1 MDNQVVYLFLI
12 FIFVITMAG
21 GWIPTLKPWS
31 QKTFRMLIS
40 FCAGILLGAVFF
52 HMVPEI
58 SPILGRK
65 MGFPI
70 MLGFLG
76 IYVMEKFIM
85 VHPCEEGACDYHKIG
100 VAAYVGIGFHS
111 ILDGVA
117 IGAGNMLNISMVI
130 LLAVTIHKFPAA
142 LALSSILVKGGE
154 YSRKKILTSM
164 FIFALATP
172 IGALISMNVL
182 GNLDNTDIIG
192 FALGI
197 SAGTFLYISI
207 GDLLPTVH
215 EEDEKKNLNL
225 VLLFVGIM
233 VMFLS
238 TGLEG

>member
-40 FCAGILLGAVFF
+40 FCAGVLLGAVFF

-100 VAAYVGIGFHS
+100 IAAYVGIGFHS

-117 IGAGNMLNISMVI
+117 IGAGHMLNISLMI

-164 FIFALATP
+164 FIFSLATP
-172 IGALISMNVL
+172 IGALASMNVL

-215 EEDEKKNLNL
+215 EEDEKKNVNL
-225 VLLFVGIM
+225 MLLFVGIL

-238 TGLEG
+238 TALEG

>member
-1 MDNQVVYLFLI
+1 
-12 FIFVITMAG
+12 
-21 GWIPTLKPWS
+21 
-31 QKTFRMLIS
+31 
-40 FCAGILLGAVFF
+40 
-52 HMVPEI
+52 MVPEI
-58 SPILGRK
+58 SPILGRQI
-65 MGFPI
+65 GFPV

-85 VHPCEEGACDYHKIG
+85 VHPCEEGACDYHKVG
-100 VAAYVGIGFHS
+100 LAAYVGIGFHS
-111 ILDGVA
+111 LLDGVA
-117 IGAGNMLNISMVI
+117 IGAGNVLNLSMVI

-154 YSRKKILTSM
+154 YSRQKILMSM

-172 IGALISMNVL
+172 IGALISMNVMGGL
-182 GNLDNTDIIG
+182 NPYPIG

-215 EEDEKKNLNL
+215 EVDEKKYYNLAYL
-225 VLLFVGIM
+225 SLGLL

>member
-172 IGALISMNVL
+172 IGALVSMNVL

-215 EEDEKKNLNL
+215 EEDEKKYLNL
-225 VLLFVGIM
+225 VLLFVGIF

-238 TGLEG
+238 TALEG

>member
-40 FCAGILLGAVFF
+40 FCAGVLLGAVFF

-85 VHPCEEGACDYHKIG
+85 VHPCEEGGCNYHKIG
-100 VAAYVGIGFHS
+100 LAAYVGIGFHS

-130 LLAVTIHKFPAA
+130 LLAVTLHKFPAA

-154 YSRKKILTSM
+154 YSRKKILVSM

-172 IGALISMNVL
+172 IGALVSMNVMGQL
-182 GNLDNTDIIG
+182 NNTDIIG

-225 VLLFVGIM
+225 MLLFVGIL

>member
-1 MDNQVVYLFLI
+1 MDNQVVYLFLFFI
-12 FIFVITMAG
+12 FIITMAG

-31 QKTFRMLIS
+31 QEAFRMLIS
-40 FCAGILLGAVFF
+40 FCAGVLLGAVFF

-100 VAAYVGIGFHS
+100 VAAYIGIGFHS

-172 IGALISMNVL
+172 IGALVSMNVM
-182 GNLDNTDIIG
+182 GHLDNTDIIG
-192 FALGI
+192 FARGI
-197 SAGTFLYISI
+197 SAGTFLYIYI
-207 GDLLPTVH
+207 GYLLPTVH
-215 EEDEKKNLNL
+215 EEDEKKNVNL
-225 VLLFVGIM
+225 VLLFVGIL

-238 TGLEG
+238 TVLE

>member
-12 FIFVITMAG
+12 FIFIITMAG

-58 SPILGRK
+58 SPFLGRK

-117 IGAGNMLNISMVI
+117 IGAGNILNISMVI

-172 IGALISMNVL
+172 IGALVSMNVMNGL
-182 GNLDNTDIIG
+182 NNTDIIG

-225 VLLFVGIM
+225 VLLFVGIL

-238 TGLEG
+238 TALEG

>member
-40 FCAGILLGAVFF
+40 FCAGVLLGAVFF

-100 VAAYVGIGFHS
+100 IAAYVGIGFHS

-164 FIFALATP
+164 FIFSLATP
-172 IGALISMNVL
+172 LGALASMNVL

-215 EEDEKKNLNL
+215 EEDEKKNINL
-225 VLLFVGIM
+225 ILLFVGIL
-233 VMFLS
+233 VMYLS
-238 TGLEG
+238 TALEG

>member
-40 FCAGILLGAVFF
+40 FCAGVLLGAVFF

-172 IGALISMNVL
+172 IGALVSMNVMN
-182 GNLDNTDIIG
+182 GLDNTDIIG

-215 EEDEKKNLNL
+215 EEDDNKNLNL
-225 VLLFVGIM
+225 VLLSVGIL

-238 TGLEG
+238 TALEG

>member
-76 IYVMEKFIM
+76 IYVMEKFII

-172 IGALISMNVL
+172 IGALVSMNVM

-192 FALGI
+192 FALGV

-225 VLLFVGIM
+225 VLLFVGIL

-238 TGLEG
+238 TALEG